1 MENKYLKDCPFCQSD
16 TIEIGDAELDGSSG
30 YYVYCS
36 HCNAR
41 GPRFKNVKEVI
52 RKWDNCLRYDDIT
65 EAQDEAI
72 I

>member
-1 MENKYLKDCPFCQSD
+1 MKNEYLKDCPFCQSD
-16 TIEIGDAELDGSSG
+16 TIEIGEEGG

-41 GPRFKNVKEVI
+41 GAKFENVKEAI
-52 RKWDNCLRYDDIT
+52 RRWDNCLRYDDIKESDNET
-65 EAQDEAI
+65 I